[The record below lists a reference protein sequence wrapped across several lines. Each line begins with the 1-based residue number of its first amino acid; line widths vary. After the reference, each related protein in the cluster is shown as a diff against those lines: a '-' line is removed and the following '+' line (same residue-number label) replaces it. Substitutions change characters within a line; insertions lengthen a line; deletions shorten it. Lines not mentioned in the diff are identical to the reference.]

1 MQFQSAIQEAC
12 YNKVA
17 TWMRELY
24 GKFPCA
30 REDVP
35 GLAMVMGS
43 ALVEVFVFPWEKDDA
58 IINARSYVVTEV
70 ELSPDLLHFLLR
82 ENHIMRFGA
91 FGIDEQGDI
100 IFEHTI
106 VGSTCDKLELE
117 ASVNAVL
124 EIADDYDDKIVERWG
139 GRRALDRISS

>member
-1 MQFQSAIQEAC
+1 MQFQSVMQEAC
-12 YNKVA
+12 YNKTA
-17 TWMRELY
+17 TWMKELY

-30 REDVP
+30 RQDVP

-43 ALVEVFVFPWEKDDA
+43 ALVEVFVFPWGKDDA
-58 IINARSYVVTEV
+58 VINARSYVVTDV
-70 ELSPDLLHFLLR
+70 ELSPDLMHFLLR
-82 ENHIMRFGA
+82 ENNIMRFGA
-91 FGIDEQGDI
+91 FGIDENGDI

-139 GRRALDRISS
+139 GRRALDRMAN